1 MGIGIGLTF
10 VLLNTL
16 MLIGNA
22 TVTTI
27 QSIMIFKAVKEG
39 NRKEE

>member
-10 VLLNTL
+10 ILLNTL
-16 MLIGNA
+16 MLVGNA

-27 QSIMIFKAVKEG
+27 CSYTIMKEVKR
-39 NRKEE
+39 NADKKE